1 MLDEKQNNSNE
12 LYHYGRLHMKWGQ
25 HIFSDIKKTALKY
38 RKRKQKEKNIKE
50 NTKLQIKKL
59 EKLAKEEA
67 RKRKFQ
73 KQQDKRI
80 EEAKKRISDKY
91 GIDYGKDNIPNKEKL
106 STKSNQSST
115 KSNQLTKKQIN
126 NLSDTELRD
135 RQNRLQNEKN
145 LIELQ
150 NYHATI
156 GQKFVKSLMKDV
168 VVPGATNAGRD
179 LVTSFI
185 KKYGE
190 MGLEAFDT
198 NLNKKKKRK

>member
-1 MLDEKQNNSNE
+1 MLDEKQNNSDE
-12 LYHYGRLHMKWGQ
+12 LIHSGRLGMKWGQ
-25 HIFSDIKKTALKY
+25 HIFGNIKKTALEY

-50 NTKLQIKKL
+50 NTKLQIKKI

-67 RKRKFQ
+67 YKRKIQ

-91 GIDYGKDNIPNKEKL
+91 GINYGKDNIPNKEKV
-106 STKSNQSST
+106 KKN
-115 KSNQLTKKQIN
+115 NYLTKKQIN

-135 RQNRLQNEKN
+135 RQNRLQSEKN

-156 GQKFVKSLMKDV
+156 GQKFVKALMKDV

-179 LVTSFI
+179 LVTSFM

-198 NLNKKKKRK
+198 NLNKKKKKKK